1 MSFGTAAIEYAEN
14 TGAVQ
19 TKFQEKCRML
29 RKLESTL
36 FCKTSNPLSSNF
48 RNATTTHANIAKLS
62 DYGKLLPQNCPQ
74 DSKVH
79 RLSNTHHKQKE
90 KKDEANLLSQG

>member
-1 MSFGTAAIEYAEN
+1 MLDCMSFGTAAIEYAEN

-36 FCKTSNPLSSNF
+36 SCQNFSSSLKYMNF
-48 RNATTTHANIAKLS
+48 HNATTTHANKARLS
-62 DYGKLLPQNCPQ
+62 DYKKLFLQNCSPGQ
-74 DSKVH
+74 YRTQVI
-79 RLSNTHHKQKE
+79 Q
-90 KKDEANLLSQG
+90 